1 MVLIE
6 LRLWLRLSLTDDMS
20 DDFVASTTPD
30 RLTDVTR
37 TPATPNTLRI
47 TGEDEPE
54 CRICRESTGPLM
66 SATCRCNTVVH
77 ATCLRRW
84 HGYRA
89 DALFPLL
96 SSTARNLC
104 EICRHPVNLS
114 KSHNTQDV
122 TSSSSTSTSASASNT
137 LTSSLLAKCE
147 SCCLLP
153 RALSTYAYRVCE
165 DILTLESCL
174 FIFLFVLA
182 VMGHALFVLSV
193 YKGAEKDEH
202 SLKRVCLAGANAIV
216 TLSLLILV
224 QKLASRWLR
233 EMDSF
238 SSSSSSANNGG
249 GGETIVTVPR
259 TELHTTGMERR
270 PDLDDDQ
277 QSVVGSLPGGSVNRS
292 EYTGLAAADIEAQVR
307 EYRAYTTRCTTFSQV
322 LLGAFLSVI
331 AAAEIFFLV
340 RELPLGGLA

>member
-1 MVLIE
+1 
-6 LRLWLRLSLTDDMS
+6 MS
-20 DDFVASTTPD
+20 DDFEASTTPD
-30 RLTDVTR
+30 RQIDVAR
-37 TPATPNTLRI
+37 TSATPNTLRI

-54 CRICRESTGPLM
+54 CRICRESTGPLV

-96 SSTARNLC
+96 SSAARNIC

-114 KSHNTQDV
+114 KSHNIQDI
-122 TSSSSTSTSASASNT
+122 TSSSSSSSASTPALASDT
-137 LTSSLLAKCE
+137 LTPSFLAKCE
-147 SCCLLP
+147 SCFLLP
-153 RALSTYAYRVCE
+153 RALSTSVYRICE
-165 DILTLESCL
+165 DVLTLESCL

-202 SLKRVCLAGANAIV
+202 SLKRVCLAAANAIV
-216 TLSLLILV
+216 TLGLLILV

-238 SSSSSSANNGG
+238 SSSSSLANGG
-249 GGETIVTVPR
+249 GGGDTIVSIPR

-270 PDLDDDQ
+270 PDLADDQ

-292 EYTGLAAADIEAQVR
+292 EYSGLAAADIEAQVR

-322 LLGAFLSVI
+322 LLGAILSVI